1 MGILAGL
8 GNSKQLLKVV
18 WGLPFFVSKIRDQKF
33 GHGRVSLAR
42 SRVSRFHSCDFKSFE
57 DLAGL
62 GVVVVDP
69 GFLLPG

>member
-1 MGILAGL
+1 MEE
-8 GNSKQLLKVV
+8 SKTTNFFSLSDYFLSKV
-18 WGLPFFVSKIRDQKF
+18 RDQKF
-33 GHGRVSLAR
+33 GYGLGFPGPGPGRVFG
-42 SRVSRFHSCDFKSFE
+42 FHFHNFKSFE